1 MSEAKVDRGDGR
13 GYVGT
18 VHGADG
24 DRGGSG
30 KHHVLPEAPPKDGAN
45 TSQGFEQDSH
55 KLQSHAKPTGEA
67 SGHHQKFD

>member
-1 MSEAKVDRGDGR
+1 MAEAVVDKGEGR

-30 KHHVLPEAPPKDGAN
+30 AKHVLPEAPPKDGAK
-45 TSQGFEQDSH
+45 TFQGDEQGSH
-55 KLQSHAKPTGEA
+55 KLNSHAKPTGEA